1 MIWFGAIISFFFSV
15 SVEEDFP
22 VVLEGEVVEEGEEEK
37 TFTRPRFVQVRYR
50 IHSGHFVCAARFKLN
65 FPKKQAQQIC
75 FSTTLPL
82 LQDEL
87 KMSKRLLIAVLAD
100 KKLQKLQELAFNTTL
115 AKFAADVVFFGNFTA
130 EQQKIGKRVALGEAG
145 RHLLLQ
151 VGVGE
156 HLNCGDD
163 IQFEPSLSSSSA
175 GGETHGGEALVRV
188 SSLLHHPK
196 LQFHPWKKSGKV

>member
-50 IHSGHFVCAARFKLN
+50 IHSGHFVFAARLKLN

-130 EQQKIGKRVALGEAG
+130 EQQKIGKRVGLGEAG

-151 VGVGE
+151 VGIGE
-156 HLNCGDD
+156 HL
-163 IQFEPSLSSSSA
+163 
-175 GGETHGGEALVRV
+175 
-188 SSLLHHPK
+188 
-196 LQFHPWKKSGKV
+196 